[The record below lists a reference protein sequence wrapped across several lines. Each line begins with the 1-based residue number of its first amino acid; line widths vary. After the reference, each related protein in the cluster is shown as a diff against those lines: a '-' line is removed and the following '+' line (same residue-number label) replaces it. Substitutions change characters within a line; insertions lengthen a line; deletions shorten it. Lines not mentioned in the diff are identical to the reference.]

1 MKSDLKAC
9 PGRIREFRTLLARL
23 RSGLKDVPGSAVVVG
38 EPGFGKSAFVRQW
51 ADPAVRKQMMG
62 ELSEAM
68 RFLPIEL
75 AEQGAPTPKILLGLL
90 ADAIEGRSGGG
101 RQLSEAEFD
110 ALLTAA
116 LAKENRPFIFLVD
129 DFHRVTQS
137 PDFPAVFFSFLR
149 SIAYTRRAAFVLT
162 SRLDIGEMAI
172 DKEVQSSPFFN
183 IFSKIRM
190 GPLSPDKSREALLD
204 RADGTAGIQEPHLM
218 ALEELAGGVPF
229 LIRPLAEEAARAVGQ
244 NTVSTLQMARRVAHA
259 QAATLNTIWDS
270 VGPSIREALRQRL
283 TTQEPLRPTERDTLL
298 AMAQKGY
305 LEEESMTFRSKLI
318 ALDFAARL
326 GLDASQLEAS
336 LPAFPETKQ
345 GFFSRFFGRG

>member
-23 RSGLKDVPGSAVVVG
+23 RSGLKDIPGSAVVVG
-38 EPGFGKSAFVRQW
+38 EPGFGKSTFVRQW

-68 RFLPIEL
+68 RFLPIDL
-75 AEQGAPTPKILLGLL
+75 ADQGALTPRVLLGLL
-90 ADAIEGRSGGG
+90 ADAIEGRTGGSE
-101 RQLSEAEFD
+101 RSEAEFD
-110 ALLTAA
+110 ALLTSA

-129 DFHRVTQS
+129 DFHRVTQN

-190 GPLSPDKSREALLD
+190 GPLSPDKSREAMQD
-204 RADGTAGIQEPHLM
+204 RIDGAAGIQESHLM
-218 ALEELAGGVPF
+218 ALEELGGGTPF
-229 LIRPLAEEAARAVGQ
+229 LIQPLAEEAARCVGQ
-244 NTVSTLQMARRVAHA
+244 TGASTVQIARRVSQA
-259 QAATLNTIWDS
+259 QAATLQAIWEGVPTS
-270 VGPSIREALRQRL
+270 SREALRGRL
-283 TTQEPLRPTERDTLL
+283 KNQDPVRPAERDTLL
-298 AMAQKGY
+298 GMAQKGY
-305 LEEESMTFRSKLI
+305 LEEETMTFRSKLI

-326 GLDASQLEAS
+326 GEDAAPIEAS
-336 LPAFPETKQ
+336 LPPFPEPAKQ
-345 GFFSRFFGRG
+345 GLFSRIFGRG